1 MNRNFQSALIL
12 IKPRHYFLCLS
23 EMNFGLQHQNNI
35 ILYKESNFMYVVCI
49 FMLLLSEFQTIYNG
63 TAQHENHGVPRAP
76 HRSSPPR
83 TGTTTVL
90 FCTGMILLSVQPVHT
105 SFKMTRLSPSN
116 LLMYIILLI
125 MKGYKCNAVST
136 VHMFVGGVP
145 KRKSTK
151 KTSTS
156 REISWF

>member
-1 MNRNFQSALIL
+1 
-12 IKPRHYFLCLS
+12 
-23 EMNFGLQHQNNI
+23 
-35 ILYKESNFMYVVCI
+35 
-49 FMLLLSEFQTIYNG
+49 MLLLSEFQTIYNG

-125 MKGYKCNAVST
+125 IKGYKCNAVST
-136 VHMFVGGVP
+136 VHVFVGGVP

-151 KTSTS
+151 NSSTS
-156 REISWF
+156 REIKFHGSEVQEEDGSM